1 MSTLPIYGIDLGTT
15 CSTIGRVEQGV
26 PVLVEIDG
34 SVLVPSI
41 VSFRADGS
49 TLVGRAAENNAAVDP
64 DRTVRSAKRFMGSD
78 HKYEVDGRWLG
89 PGEVATYVLR
99 HLADGVER
107 AHGARPVRVVITVPA
122 WFTQPARAETQRAAE
137 AAGLEVV
144 RLINEPTAAA
154 LAHAHGQPTE
164 RRALVYDFGGG
175 TFDVSLV
182 EQSGTLVEVRASHGD
197 TRLGGDDV
205 DAALAEIVRE
215 RVRET
220 EPPIAELLR
229 TSRGARERLLLAV
242 RDTKH
247 TLSEALEATV
257 RVPFLGDI
265 DGRAVHLEQRLD
277 RADVQR
283 VVQPLVERTLDSV
296 DTVLA
301 DTHMRPNEI
310 DELLLVG
317 GSTRMPAVWHTLHQ
331 HYGWEGSAAVAPDL
345 AVGLGAAIQ
354 AAIVEDIGIAT
365 SLIDVAPHSLAVTA
379 ADSTHSF
386 LSCAVITPRNAPL
399 PARHT
404 ERFQTGNRHQREATF
419 VVVQGSDPNPLRN
432 VVLGKL
438 TLDGLPSAPA
448 GRESRPLAIEFRH
461 DLDGIVTI
469 RITDEL
475 SGRSADGHV
484 VAGGAEARE
493 QREDLIRQL
502 ELEGLIPGD
511 GTDEDPWLENE
522 VGDDVG
528 GDIDTS
534 GVEHRSFEALNTF
547 TLTPP
552 SRQDGEEAKAAFQRV
567 LGREVL
573 LKAEH
578 PTCGK
583 ELCDLARAGLTD
595 FAQGDVG
602 AGVARYDELADLM
615 FVNGVYL

>member
-1 MSTLPIYGIDLGTT
+1 MSTPTIYGIDLGTT
-15 CSTIGRVEQGV
+15 CSTIGRVEHGI
-26 PVLVEIDG
+26 PTLVEIDG

-64 DRTVRSAKRFMGSD
+64 ERTIRSAKRFMGTD

-89 PGEVATYVLR
+89 PGDVATVVLR
-99 HLADGVER
+99 YLADGVLR
-107 AHGARPVRVVITVPA
+107 AHGTRPERVVITVPA

-154 LAHAHGQPTE
+154 LAHAHGQPTT

-205 DAALAEIVRE
+205 DAALAELVRE
-215 RVRET
+215 RVAET
-220 EPPIAELLR
+220 EPSVAELLR

-242 RDTKH
+242 RDAKH

-257 RVPFLGDI
+257 RVPFLGDV

-277 RADVQR
+277 RADVER
-283 VVQPLVERTLDSV
+283 VVQPLVQRTLESV

-301 DTHMRPNEI
+301 DTRMRPGDI

-317 GSTRMPAVWHTLHQ
+317 GSTRMPSVWHALHQ
-331 HYGWEGSAAVAPDL
+331 HYGLEGSAAIAPDL

-354 AAIVEDIGIAT
+354 AAIVEDIGVAT

-379 ADSTHSF
+379 ADPTHTYLF
-386 LSCAVITPRNAPL
+386 CTVITPRNAPL

-404 ERFQTGNRHQREATF
+404 ERFQTAGRNQREAAF

-432 VVLGKL
+432 TVLGKFS
-438 TLDGLPSAPA
+438 LDGLPAAPA
-448 GRESRPLAIEFRH
+448 GREGRPLAVEFRH

-469 RITDEL
+469 RVTDEL
-475 SGRSADGHV
+475 SGRSTDGHV

-493 QREDLIRQL
+493 QREELIRQL
-502 ELEGLIPGD
+502 EFDRLIPGD
-511 GTDEDPWLENE
+511 GTDADPWLEHE
-522 VGDDVG
+522 VHTDVRDVDATG
-528 GDIDTS
+528 AMSLDT
-534 GVEHRSFEALNTF
+534 V

-552 SRQDGEEAKAAFQRV
+552 SKKDGEEAKAAFQRV

-595 FAQGDVG
+595 LAQGDIG

>member
-1 MSTLPIYGIDLGTT
+1 MSAPTIYGIDLGTT
-15 CSTIGRVEQGV
+15 CSTIGRVEHGV
-26 PVLVEIDG
+26 PTLVEIDG

-64 DRTVRSAKRFMGSD
+64 DRTIRSAKRFMGSD
-78 HKYEVDGRWLG
+78 HKYEVDGRWVG
-89 PGEVATYVLR
+89 PGEVAAIVLR
-99 HLADGVER
+99 YLADGVER
-107 AHGARPVRVVITVPA
+107 AHGMRPKRVVITVPA
-122 WFTQPARAETQRAAE
+122 WFAQPARAETQQAAE

-154 LAHAHGQPTE
+154 LAHAHGQPTI

-205 DAALAEIVRE
+205 DAALAEVVRE
-215 RVRET
+215 RTHET
-220 EPPIAELLR
+220 EPAVAELLR

-247 TLSEALEATV
+247 ALSEALEATV

-265 DGRAVHLEQRLD
+265 AGRAVHFEQRLD
-277 RADVQR
+277 RADVER
-283 VVQPLVERTLDSV
+283 VVLPLIERTLGSV

-301 DTHMRPNEI
+301 DTHMRASDI
-310 DELLLVG
+310 QELLLVG
-317 GSTRMPAVWHTLHQ
+317 GSTRMPAVWHALHR
-331 HYGWEGSAAVAPDL
+331 HYGWEGSSAVAPDL

-354 AAIVEDIGIAT
+354 AAIVEDVGVAT
-365 SLIDVAPHSLAVTA
+365 TLIDVAPHSLAVTA
-379 ADSTHSF
+379 VDPSHTYLA
-386 LSCAVITPRNAPL
+386 CAVITPRNAPL

-404 ERFQTGNRHQREATF
+404 ERFRTTGRLQREAAF

-432 VVLGKL
+432 IVLGKFGI
-438 TLDGLPSAPA
+438 DGLPAAPA
-448 GRESRPLAIEFRH
+448 GHEGRPLAVEFRH

-469 RITDEL
+469 RVTDEL

-493 QREDLIRQL
+493 QREELIRQM
-502 ELEGLIPGD
+502 EADGLIPGD
-511 GTDEDPWLENE
+511 GTDADPWLEDE
-522 VGDDVG
+522 VDAEFHGA
-528 GDIDTS
+528 
-534 GVEHRSFEALNTF
+534 EALDAV

-552 SRQDGEEAKAAFQRV
+552 SRQDGEEAKAAFERV
-567 LGREVL
+567 LGRERL

-578 PTCGK
+578 PTCG
-583 ELCDLARAGLTD
+583 EQLCALARAGLSD
-595 FAQGDVG
+595 LARGDVG
-602 AGVARYDELADLM
+602 ASVARYDELADLM
-615 FVNGVYL
+615 FANGVYL